1 MWIKNIF
8 IIILY
13 EILLDLKICYKENTL
28 SPFDKKQGNTISLHS
43 FLLNK

>member
-13 EILLDLKICYKENTL
+13 EILDLKICYKENTI
-28 SPFDKKQGNTISLHS
+28 SPFDKKQGKNISLHS